1 MRHKRKANRCAWIFM
16 RILPESVEIVRK
28 TTPVLAQRQVS
39 EISLPTIHKNRMR
52 TKFSKTTIS
61 TGVAPWRRAGRIKKR
76 KNYSSNACNKNEKA
90 ACNFL
95 QTAPGLAGFG
105 HNCNIILIS
114 DCDKCYHKKMF
125 LLD

>member
-1 MRHKRKANRCAWIFM
+1 VNLRHKRKANRCAGIFM

-52 TKFSKTTIS
+52 TKFSKATIS
-61 TGVAPWRRAGRIKKR
+61 TRVTIGEERGESIKK
-76 KNYSSNACNKNEKA
+76 KFSSNACNKNEKA

-95 QTAPGLAGFG
+95 QTAPGVSGFWT
-105 HNCNIILIS
+105 
-114 DCDKCYHKKMF
+114 
-125 LLD
+125 